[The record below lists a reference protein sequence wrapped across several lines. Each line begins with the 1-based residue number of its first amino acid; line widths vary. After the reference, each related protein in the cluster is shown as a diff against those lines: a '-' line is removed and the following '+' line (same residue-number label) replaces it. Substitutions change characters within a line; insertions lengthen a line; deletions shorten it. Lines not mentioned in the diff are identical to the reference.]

1 MRPLFWIPFILVL
14 LLATGIELPAQVAIS
29 NDGSLPHN
37 SAMLEVKS
45 DSKGF
50 LPPRI
55 ALTASNLAAP
65 VASPATGLLIYNTA
79 TAGTAPYN
87 VTPGFYYWNGQS
99 WIPAVLS
106 PGSHPGDLLY
116 WNGTQWGVVPQG
128 QPGQFLQLSQSWVPT
143 WVGNSFALISTSDPV
158 AVNAEGA
165 MVGGSITSDGGAPVT
180 ERGICFG
187 IEPAPDVTDSVIICG
202 SGTGN
207 FDYTLTGLTGGTT
220 YYVRAYAKTS
230 VGVAYGNEVSFTTL
244 TPPPACPGIPTVNY
258 GGKTYHTILIG
269 AQCWLKENLNIG
281 TKIANTVQ
289 QTNNG
294 TLEKYCYDN
303 LESNCDVYGGLYQW
317 AEMVQYLNG
326 ATNISSWDPAPS
338 GPVTGICPPGWS
350 IPANSDWIQLA
361 TYLEGEAVAGGKM
374 KETGTTHWSIPN
386 TGASNATGF
395 TGLPG
400 GWKHMDGYFSEIM
413 LNGSFWT
420 ATEWSD
426 RSAYVK
432 YLRAASANL
441 GSTDH
446 YKTYGYSVR
455 CFKDSCTSTV
465 PVSVTIAASANPVT
479 AGTAVTF
486 TATPV
491 NGGTSPDYQWKVNG
505 INAGSNS
512 SNHTYNPADG
522 DVITCVVTSNAS
534 CITGNPAVSNAITM
548 VVNPAVQPCPG
559 IPTISYGGKT
569 YNTVQIGTQ
578 CWLKENLDIGI
589 RINGSQ
595 EQTNNGI
602 LEKYCYNDLE
612 ANCGIFGGLYQW
624 NEIMQYITASNQGIC
639 PQGWHLPTDNDWS
652 VLADYLGGESV
663 AGGKMKEQGLTTW
676 ASPNFNATNA
686 SGFTALPAGQRNN
699 PLNFGDLTI
708 STTYWASSKDGD
720 WGYYRFLS
728 NSHDHLIRY
737 SSPVTYGYSARCLKD
752 TCQTYLNVSVTISA
766 SQTGVCSG
774 EQVTLTAVPVNG
786 GTAPSYQWK
795 VNGTNAGTNSPTC
808 TYTPADGDQVVC
820 VLTSNQA
827 CVSGNPATSNVVTLG
842 VTAPLPVSV
851 TITASANPVTA
862 GTAVTFTATPVNGG
876 TSPDYQWKV
885 NGINAGSNSSNHT
898 YNPADGDVITCVVTS
913 NASCITANPAISNAI
928 TMVVNPAVQPCLGI
942 PTVSYGGKTYNT
954 VQIGTQCW
962 FRENLDIGMQISVN
976 QEQTNNGI
984 IEKYCYNNEETK
996 CAVYGGLYEWDE
1008 MMQYLTAGN
1017 RGLCPE
1023 GWLIPSVDDWNTMIT
1038 FLGGQEVAGGKLKES
1053 GIQYWVVPNT
1063 GATNSSGFT
1072 AMPGGYRY
1080 FGGTVHS
1087 IYYLARF
1094 WTRDEATPTASKFTR
1109 LIYDND
1115 DIVTS
1120 EIVKT
1125 YGHSVRC
1132 IKDNCT
1138 SYVPV
1143 SVSINSS
1150 SIQVCAGEQ
1159 VTLTATPVNGG
1170 TAPSYQWNVNGTNA
1184 GTNSPTYAY
1193 APANGDQVVCIV
1205 TSDQS
1210 CVTGNPAT
1218 SNVVS
1223 LGVTALSPVSVTIA
1237 ASANPVAFGTA
1248 VNFTATPVNGG
1259 TSPGYQWK
1267 VNGID
1272 VGSNS
1277 SNYTFTPV
1285 NGDVITCMVTSNATC
1300 ITGNPAVSNAIT
1312 MVVNPVVNPCPG
1324 IPTVNYG
1331 GKTYNTVQIGTQCWL
1346 RENLD
1351 IGTRINGTIEQS
1363 DNGILE
1369 KYCYNDQ
1376 ESNCAVYGG
1385 MYQWNEMMQYVTS
1398 SATGIC
1404 PPGWHIPSDGEWND
1418 LQTILGSDPGGK
1430 MKEAGFAHWQS
1441 PNTGATN
1448 SSGFIALPGGLLY
1461 PAKNFDELTLDCYL
1475 WSSTDNVSSAPHR
1488 TLRYTTANLERYVN
1502 QKTFGL
1508 SVRCLK
1514 DNCPSLE
1521 PVSVSINTSA
1531 EQVCAGT
1538 LVTFTAIPVNGG
1550 NSPTYQW
1557 KVNNLNVGTNSPTY
1571 TYAPADGDQ
1580 VVCVLTS
1587 NQACVS
1593 GNPATSNKRIT
1604 AVVQPFPVS
1613 ATISASANPVGT
1625 GTQVTFTANEVNG
1638 GANPVYQ
1645 WKVNGNNA
1653 FSGASSYTYIPLN
1666 NDVVTCELT
1675 SSMICVTGNPATSN
1689 AITMQVAAPGSPCPG
1704 TPSVIHGGQTY
1715 NTVQIGQ
1722 QCWFKENLNIGI
1734 KVHPTIQQTDNGIIE
1749 KYCYDDLETD
1759 CSIYGGLYQWAELV
1773 QYLNGATN
1781 TSSWSPVPTGN
1792 VQGLCPSGWHIP
1804 SDDEWVILA
1813 NNLGGESIA
1822 GGKMKETG
1830 LSHWWDPNLASNS
1843 SGFTAFGSGIR
1854 EPDATFNVLNQY
1866 TNFWSSTENGALF
1879 SWSRALGHWSESLWR
1894 DGNYDKTKGF
1904 SVRCLKGD

>member
-55 ALTASNLAAP
+55 ALTASNLADP
-65 VASPATGLLIYNTA
+65 VVSPAAGLLIYNTA

-87 VTPGFYYWNGQS
+87 VIPGFYYWNGQS

-106 PGSHPGDLLY
+106 AGSHPGDLLY

-187 IEPAPDVTDSVIICG
+187 IEPVPDVTDSVIICG

-230 VGVAYGNEVSFTTL
+230 VGVVYGNEVSFTTL
-244 TPPPACPGIPTVNY
+244 TPPPTCPGVPTVNY

-281 TKIANTVQ
+281 TRIANTVH

-338 GPVTGICPPGWS
+338 GPVIGICPPGWS
-350 IPANSDWIQLA
+350 IPANSDWVQLA
-361 TYLEGEAVAGGKM
+361 TYLEGEVIAGGKM

-386 TGASNATGF
+386 TGASNTTGF

-432 YLRAASANL
+432 YLRAAFANL

-465 PVSVTIAASANPVT
+465 PVSVTITAPVGTLCAGEPVSLTATPVNGGTAPSFQWKVNNIIVGTSSPTYTYTPTNGDQVVCMLTSNLSCVSGNPATSNTVAITVAVPATISVTIAASANPVT

-491 NGGTSPDYQWKVNG
+491 NGGASPDYQWKVNG

-512 SNHTYNPADG
+512 SNYTYNPADG

-534 CITGNPAVSNAITM
+534 CITGNPAVSNAIVM
-548 VVNPAVQPCPG
+548 VVNPAVQPCSG
-559 IPTISYGGKT
+559 IPTVSYGGKT
-569 YNTVQIGTQ
+569 YNTIQIGTQ
-578 CWLKENLDIGI
+578 CWLKENLDIG
-589 RINGSQ
+589 
-595 EQTNNGI
+595 T
-602 LEKYCYNDLE
+602 
-612 ANCGIFGGLYQW
+612 
-624 NEIMQYITASNQGIC
+624 
-639 PQGWHLPTDNDWS
+639 
-652 VLADYLGGESV
+652 
-663 AGGKMKEQGLTTW
+663 
-676 ASPNFNATNA
+676 
-686 SGFTALPAGQRNN
+686 
-699 PLNFGDLTI
+699 
-708 STTYWASSKDGD
+708 
-720 WGYYRFLS
+720 
-728 NSHDHLIRY
+728 LI
-737 SSPVTYGYSARCLKD
+737 PVT
-752 TCQTYLNVSVTISA
+752 
-766 SQTGVCSG
+766 
-774 EQVTLTAVPVNG
+774 
-786 GTAPSYQWK
+786 
-795 VNGTNAGTNSPTC
+795 
-808 TYTPADGDQVVC
+808 
-820 VLTSNQA
+820 
-827 CVSGNPATSNVVTLG
+827 
-842 VTAPLPVSV
+842 
-851 TITASANPVTA
+851 
-862 GTAVTFTATPVNGG
+862 
-876 TSPDYQWKV
+876 
-885 NGINAGSNSSNHT
+885 
-898 YNPADGDVITCVVTS
+898 
-913 NASCITANPAISNAI
+913 
-928 TMVVNPAVQPCLGI
+928 
-942 PTVSYGGKTYNT
+942 
-954 VQIGTQCW
+954 
-962 FRENLDIGMQISVN
+962 

-984 IEKYCYNNEETK
+984 IEKFCFNNQETK

-1017 RGLCPE
+1017 RGICPD
-1023 GWLIPSVDDWNTMIT
+1023 GWVIPSVDDWNTMIT

-1053 GIQYWVVPNT
+1053 GISYWALPNT

-1072 AMPGGYRY
+1072 AMPGGYRF

-1094 WTRDEATPTASKFTR
+1094 WTRDEATPAASKFTR
-1109 LIYDND
+1109 LINNDD

-1150 SIQVCAGEQ
+1150 SIQVCSGEQ

-1184 GTNSPTYAY
+1184 GTNSPTFTYD
-1193 APANGDQVVCIV
+1193 PANGDQVVCIV

-1218 SNVVS
+1218 SNIIAI
-1223 LGVTALSPVSVTIA
+1223 GVTAPSPVSVTIT

-1259 TSPGYQWK
+1259 TSPDYQWK

-1272 VGSNS
+1272 AGSNS

-1285 NGDVITCMVTSNATC
+1285 NGDVITCVVTSNATC

-1312 MVVNPVVNPCPG
+1312 MVVNPVVDPCPG

-1331 GKTYNTVQIGTQCWL
+1331 GKTYNTVQIGAQCWL

-1351 IGTRINGTIEQS
+1351 IGIRINGTIEQS

-1404 PPGWHIPSDGEWND
+1404 PPGWHIPSDAEW
-1418 LQTILGSDPGGK
+1418 TILTNNLGGELVAGGK
-1430 MKEAGFAHWQS
+1430 MKETGLLHWWD
-1441 PNTGATN
+1441 PNLASN
-1448 SSGFIALPGGLLY
+1448 SSGFTALGSGIREPDATFNVLNQY
-1461 PAKNFDELTLDCYL
+1461 TNF
-1475 WSSTDNVSSAPHR
+1475 WSSTENSALFSWSRALGHLSESLWR
-1488 TLRYTTANLERYVN
+1488 DGNYD
-1502 QKTFGL
+1502 KTKGF

-1514 DNCPSLE
+1514 DNCPSLD

-1550 NSPTYQW
+1550 NAPTYQW
-1557 KVNNLNVGTNSPTY
+1557 KVNNLSVGTNSPTY
-1571 TYAPADGDQ
+1571 TYTPADGDQ

-1587 NQACVS
+1587 NQACIS

-1604 AVVQPFPVS
+1604 VVVQPFPVS
-1613 ATISASANPVGT
+1613 LTISASANPVGS
-1625 GTQVTFTANEVNG
+1625 GTQVAFTANEVNG

-1645 WKVNGNNA
+1645 WKVNGNNT

-1689 AITMQVAAPGSPCPG
+1689 AITMQVAAPGGPCPG

-1722 QCWFKENLNIGI
+1722 QCWFKENLNIGV
-1734 KVHPTIQQTDNGIIE
+1734 KVHPTIEQTNNGIVE

-1759 CSIYGGLYQWAELV
+1759 CSVYGGLYQWAELV
-1773 QYLNGATN
+1773 QYMNGATN
-1781 TSSWSPVPTGN
+1781 TTSWSPVPSGN

-1804 SDDEWVILA
+1804 SDDEWVILS

-1830 LSHWWDPNLASNS
+1830 LLHWWDPNLASNS

-1854 EPDATFNVLNQY
+1854 EPDATFIVLDQY
-1866 TNFWSSTENGALF
+1866 TNFWSSTENSALF

>member
-1 MRPLFWIPFILVL
+1 MRPLFWIPLILVL
-14 LLATGIELPAQVAIS
+14 LLATGIKLPAQVAIS

-50 LPPRI
+50 LPPRV

-65 VASPATGLLIYNTA
+65 VALPATGLLIYNTA

-180 ERGICFG
+180 ERGICFS

-244 TPPPACPGIPTVNY
+244 TPPPTCPGIPTVNY

-281 TKIANTVQ
+281 TRIANTVH

-386 TGASNATGF
+386 TGASNTTGF

-420 ATEWSD
+420 ATEWSE

-465 PVSVTIAASANPVT
+465 PVSVTITAPVGTLCAGEPVSLTATPVNGGTTPSFQWKVNNIMVGTNSPTYTYTPTNGDQVVCILTSNLSCVSGNPATSNTVAITVAVPATVSVTIAASANPVT

-491 NGGTSPDYQWKVNG
+491 NGGASPDYQWKVNG

-512 SNHTYNPADG
+512 SNYTYNPADG

-548 VVNPAVQPCPG
+548 VVNPAVQPCSG
-559 IPTISYGGKT
+559 IPTVSYGGKT
-569 YNTVQIGTQ
+569 YNTIQIGTQ
-578 CWLKENLDIGI
+578 CWLKENLDIG
-589 RINGSQ
+589 SQ
-595 EQTNNGI
+595 IPGLQDQTNNDV

-612 ANCGIFGGLYQW
+612 ANCAVYGGLYQW
-624 NEIMQYITASNQGIC
+624 NEAMQYVNLPGTRGIC
-639 PQGWHLPTDNDWS
+639 PSGWHIPSDQEWGI
-652 VLADYLGGESV
+652 LAVYLGGEST
-663 AGGKMKEQGLTTW
+663 AGGTMKEPGTSHW
-676 ASPNFNATNA
+676 ANPNYNATNS
-686 SGFTALPAGQRNN
+686 SGFTGLPAGKRFN
-699 PLNFGDLTI
+699 PLSFNDLT
-708 STTYWASSKDGD
+708 TAVYFWASTLDGSN
-720 WGYYRFLS
+720 WGYYRSLV
-728 NSHDHLIRY
+728 NYTDHLYRY
-737 SSPVTYGYSARCLKD
+737 VSPQTYGYSVRCMKD
-752 TCQTYLNVSVTISA
+752 TCSSYSTVSISIGTSA
-766 SQTGVCSG
+766 NQVCSG
-774 EQVTLTAVPVNG
+774 TPVTLTAIPVNG
-786 GTAPSYQWK
+786 GTAPVYHWK
-795 VNGTNAGTNSPTC
+795 VNNVTAGTNSA
-808 TYTPADGDQVVC
+808 TYTFTPVDGDQVIC
-820 VLTSNQA
+820 LLTSNQP
-827 CVSGNPATSNVVTLG
+827 CVSGNPATSNVIAIG
-842 VTAPLPVSV
+842 VTAPSPVSV
-851 TITASANPVTA
+851 TITASANP
-862 GTAVTFTATPVNGG
+862 
-876 TSPDYQWKV
+876 
-885 NGINAGSNSSNHT
+885 I
-898 YNPADGDVITCVVTS
+898 
-913 NASCITANPAISNAI
+913 
-928 TMVVNPAVQPCLGI
+928 
-942 PTVSYGGKTYNT
+942 
-954 VQIGTQCW
+954 
-962 FRENLDIGMQISVN
+962 
-976 QEQTNNGI
+976 
-984 IEKYCYNNEETK
+984 
-996 CAVYGGLYEWDE
+996 
-1008 MMQYLTAGN
+1008 
-1017 RGLCPE
+1017 
-1023 GWLIPSVDDWNTMIT
+1023 
-1038 FLGGQEVAGGKLKES
+1038 
-1053 GIQYWVVPNT
+1053 
-1063 GATNSSGFT
+1063 
-1072 AMPGGYRY
+1072 
-1080 FGGTVHS
+1080 
-1087 IYYLARF
+1087 
-1094 WTRDEATPTASKFTR
+1094 
-1109 LIYDND
+1109 
-1115 DIVTS
+1115 
-1120 EIVKT
+1120 
-1125 YGHSVRC
+1125 
-1132 IKDNCT
+1132 
-1138 SYVPV
+1138 
-1143 SVSINSS
+1143 
-1150 SIQVCAGEQ
+1150 
-1159 VTLTATPVNGG
+1159 
-1170 TAPSYQWNVNGTNA
+1170 
-1184 GTNSPTYAY
+1184 
-1193 APANGDQVVCIV
+1193 
-1205 TSDQS
+1205 
-1210 CVTGNPAT
+1210 
-1218 SNVVS
+1218 
-1223 LGVTALSPVSVTIA
+1223 
-1237 ASANPVAFGTA
+1237 AFGTP

-1272 VGSNS
+1272 AGSNS

-1285 NGDVITCMVTSNATC
+1285 NGDVITCVVTSNAAC
-1300 ITGNPAVSNAIT
+1300 ITGNPAISNAIT
-1312 MVVNPVVNPCPG
+1312 MVVNPVVDPCPG

-1331 GKTYNTVQIGTQCWL
+1331 GKTYNTVQIGTQCWF

-1418 LQTILGSDPGGK
+1418 LQTILGSNPGGK
-1430 MKEAGFAHWQS
+1430 MKEAGFTHWQS

-1475 WSSTDNVSSAPHR
+1475 WSSTDDGSSAPHR

-1502 QKTFGL
+1502 QKTFGF

-1514 DNCPSLE
+1514 DNCPSLD

-1550 NSPTYQW
+1550 NAPTYQW

-1580 VVCVLTS
+1580 VLCVLTS

-1613 ATISASANPVGT
+1613 VTISASANPVGS
-1625 GTQVTFTANEVNG
+1625 GTQVIFTANEVNG

-1645 WKVNGNNA
+1645 WKVNGNNT
-1653 FSGASSYTYIPLN
+1653 FSGASSYTYTPVN
-1666 NDVVTCELT
+1666 NDVVTCVLT

-1689 AITMQVAAPGSPCPG
+1689 AITMQVAAPGGPCPG
-1704 TPSVIHGGQTY
+1704 TPSVIHGGKTY

-1722 QCWFKENLNIGI
+1722 QCWFKENLNIGMKI
-1734 KVHPTIQQTDNGIIE
+1734 PPTFNQTDNGLIE

-1759 CSIYGGLYQWAELV
+1759 CSVYGGLYQWAELV
-1773 QYLNGATN
+1773 QYMNGATN
-1781 TSSWSPVPTGN
+1781 TTSWSPVPSGN

-1804 SDDEWVILA
+1804 SDDEWVILS

-1830 LSHWWDPNLASNS
+1830 LLHWWDPNLASNS
-1843 SGFTAFGSGIR
+1843 SGFTALGSGIR
-1854 EPDATFNVLNQY
+1854 EPDATFIVLDQY